1 MINTLNFYKS
11 NTAIPILERT
21 VKISRVAKVIKGGR
35 TLRFTATVVVGNGN
49 GELGIGSGKASNV
62 PDAVKKAVSQAKKNM
77 IIVPIINGSIPYEIK
92 SKFCGSI
99 VMLKPAPEGTGIKAG
114 ATLRAISDVM
124 GVKNIITKVWRS
136 TNPSNVVKAAY
147 KGLSSMVDIKNEL
160 ELRTI
165 TINNNINSIKEP
177 VSNE

>member
-1 MINTLNFYKS
+1 MINTQNFNKS
-11 NTAIPILERT
+11 NTANPILERT

-62 PDAVKKAVSQAKKNM
+62 PDAVKKAVSQAKKYM

-92 SKFCGSI
+92 SKFCGSL
-99 VMLKPAPEGTGIKAG
+99 VLLKPAPEGTGIKAG

-136 TNPSNVVKAAY
+136 TNPTNVVKAAY

-160 ELRTI
+160 ELRTN

>member
-1 MINTLNFYKS
+1 MTNNQNFNKS
-11 NTAIPILERT
+11 NTANPILERT

-99 VMLKPAPEGTGIKAG
+99 VLLKPAPEGTGIKAG
-114 ATLRAISDVM
+114 ATLRAISDVL

-160 ELRTI
+160 ELRNNTL
-165 TINNNINSIKEP
+165 NNNINSIKEP

>member
-1 MINTLNFYKS
+1 MTNNQNFNKS
-11 NTAIPILERT
+11 NTATPILERT

-62 PDAVKKAVSQAKKNM
+62 PDAVKKAVSQAKKDM

-99 VMLKPAPEGTGIKAG
+99 VLLKPAPEGTGIKAG
-114 ATLRAISDVM
+114 ATLRAISDVL

-160 ELRTI
+160 ELRTN

>member
-1 MINTLNFYKS
+1 M
-11 NTAIPILERT
+11 
-21 VKISRVAKVIKGGR
+21 AKVIKGGR

-62 PDAVKKAVSQAKKNM
+62 PDAVKKAVSQAKKDM

-147 KGLSSMVDIKNEL
+147 KGLSSMVDIKTEL